1 MPRTKL
7 SALDLACIL
16 LILMVALV
24 LLWSPWQGTQRG
36 EILLISTPEGQME
49 YALDVDRTV
58 SLSSRGIKLLVEIR
72 DGAAYVK
79 ESDCPDGVCLA
90 SRPIRQSGE
99 TVLCAPAGVRLTVKG
114 GDADVDFVAG

>member
-58 SLSSRGIKLLVEIR
+58 SLSSRGIELLVEIR
-72 DGAAYVK
+72 DGAAFVMK
-79 ESDCPDGVCLA
+79 RDCSDGVCRA
-90 SRPIRQSGE
+90 SRPISKSGE
-99 TVLCAPAGVRLTVKG
+99 TVLCAPAGIRLTVKG